1 MQRERGNSCN
11 HVLDNSPSKIILFKT
26 RTGDEKD
33 DNNGIS
39 NVSAYTPSERINVK
53 GSELTLGNE

>member
-1 MQRERGNSCN
+1 MADRKKKG
-11 HVLDNSPSKIILFKT
+11 HILFKT

-39 NVSAYTPSERINVK
+39 DVSAYNTFREK
-53 GSELTLGNE
+53 